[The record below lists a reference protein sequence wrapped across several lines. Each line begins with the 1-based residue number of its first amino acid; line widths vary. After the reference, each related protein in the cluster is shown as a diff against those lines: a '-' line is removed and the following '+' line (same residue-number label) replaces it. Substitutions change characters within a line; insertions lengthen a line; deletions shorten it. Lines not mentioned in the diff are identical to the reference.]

1 MTDVQT
7 LVAQAIAEDPVVE
20 KMSRE
25 EPTWWWNA
33 PVPSVQETL
42 DASSIPAGIVDEAAA
57 RFRRF
62 APWMRAHFSDS
73 LRTGGVL
80 ESPLVHET
88 GMVRAL
94 NDLHATP
101 LQGNLWFKRD
111 DSLPVS
117 GSVKARGGIH
127 EVLEVAER
135 IAHESGLLALDD
147 DYRRL
152 DEGRIRALFAEHGI
166 TVGSTG
172 NLGLS
177 IGLLAAEL
185 GFSASVHMSADA
197 KAWKKAL
204 LRTRGA
210 TVIEHEGDFSE
221 AVDAGRALA
230 AADPSVHFVDDE
242 GSLSL
247 FAGYAVAG
255 RRLAGQLRAFD
266 VPVDVEHP
274 LFVYLPCGVG
284 GAPGGI
290 TYGLKQVFGE
300 HVHCI
305 FVEPVGAPAM
315 TLGVRMGL
323 HDRVSAH
330 DLGLPGRTAADGLA
344 VSRPSRLVGEALGN
358 VIDGFVTLRDDTMLA
373 SLALLE
379 RAEGFTVEPSAA
391 AGMTVPWIA
400 MADAEFLA
408 SRKISERQLAQATH
422 IVWCTG
428 GSMVPEAEMST
439 YLAEG
444 RRALEEGAIGR

>member
-1 MTDVQT
+1 MANVQDV
-7 LVAQAIAEDPVVE
+7 VARAIDEDEVVA

-25 EPTWWWNA
+25 EPTWWWNP
-33 PVPSVQETL
+33 PVASVRESL
-42 DASSIPAGIVDEAAA
+42 HVGPIPADIVSEAAA

-62 APWMRAHFSDS
+62 APWLQAHFPDS
-73 LRTGGVL
+73 LRTGGIL
-80 ESPLVHET
+80 ESPLMHET
-88 GMVRAL
+88 GMAGAL
-94 NDLHATP
+94 GEHLGRP
-101 LQGNLWFKRD
+101 LRGSLWFKRD
-111 DSLPVS
+111 DALPVS
-117 GSVKARGGIH
+117 GSIKARGGIH

-135 IAHESGLLALDD
+135 IAESAGLLARGD

-197 KAWKKAL
+197 KAWKKEL
-204 LRTRGA
+204 LRSRGA
-210 TVIEHEGDFSE
+210 TVVEHAGDFSQ

-230 AADPSVHFVDDE
+230 AADPAVHFVDDE

-255 RRLAGQLRAFD
+255 RRLAGQLQAFD
-266 VPVDVEHP
+266 VPVDAEHP

-284 GAPGGI
+284 GSPGGI

-315 TLGVRMGL
+315 TLGVRTGL

-330 DLGLPGRTAADGLA
+330 DLGLSGRTATDGLA
-344 VSRPSRLVGEALGN
+344 VSRPSRLVGEALGD

-373 SLALLE
+373 SLAVLE
-379 RAEGFTVEPSAA
+379 RAEGFAVEPSAA
-391 AGMTVPWIA
+391 AGMTVPWIIE
-400 MADAEFLA
+400 ADTDFLA
-408 SRKISERQLAQATH
+408 SRGLSERQLNQATH

-428 GSMVPEAEMST
+428 GNMVPDAEMAS

-444 RRALEEGAIGR
+444 RRALEEGALGR